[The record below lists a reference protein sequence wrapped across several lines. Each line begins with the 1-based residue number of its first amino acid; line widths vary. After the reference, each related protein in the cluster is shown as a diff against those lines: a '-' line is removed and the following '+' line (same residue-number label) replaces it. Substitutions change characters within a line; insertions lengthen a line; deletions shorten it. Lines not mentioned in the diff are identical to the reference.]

1 MNRLTRSLLAAA
13 VWTPCLGMA
22 QPVSVQSDST
32 ATVLPDVVVTA
43 TRTERRIDGLP
54 ISVTVIDR
62 EAIGAAAGRSI
73 EELLRG
79 VAGVQLPLENSATVF
94 PINPSIA
101 IRGLG
106 VGDTA
111 TRALVL
117 VDGLP
122 INGGFFGNVFWN
134 RAPKE
139 VVERVEVV
147 RGASSSLFG
156 SYAIGGVVNVLT
168 RPTRNREGSV
178 EVRYGEDQT
187 LEGHLRY
194 ASPVNEA
201 LALSLNLDY
210 FDTEGYV
217 PFPGGRVRAVDEKR
231 RGELANAQV
240 RADLAFSSAVKGF
253 VKVGLNHQQR
263 RGGVQLQSSQVDLP
277 DVAGALD
284 IRLDAQSTLAL
295 RAFQARE
302 DFDVDN
308 VNVPDPATSFV
319 SNRHHTQAD
328 DYGASLQ
335 WSRTYDGVLS
345 GVVAGI
351 DARRIDGRN
360 DQDVFNAPGG
370 TATRVLARGEQT
382 SFGLFTEASLAPI
395 EKAEVLLNLRWDR
408 FRDADGRIVTGGV
421 PQAFGNRA
429 FDALSPR
436 LAARYEL
443 AAPLALRGSYYQ
455 GFRAPTLAERYRSFE
470 TPTFRGLSNPDLER
484 ERLRGGDVGLDIRA
498 SQGVKAQISAFTNRL
513 KNFVGSEEV
522 GFTAGKFTVQAA
534 NVAQVRSRGIEFA
547 LDMQLTQALSAQL
560 DHTYTDATVV
570 RGPLRGNRVEGTPRH
585 ATGIVATYRGG
596 AGGSAQFRGRRIG
609 KTFQDIT
616 NEAPQDAHF
625 VLDARAGYRV
635 GRLEWFAS
643 ATNLLDKNYIADGFG
658 QTLGEPRKVLLGL
671 RADL

>member
-1 MNRLTRSLLAAA
+1 MKCFTRSLPA
-13 VWTPCLGMA
+13 VAVCALCLGTPQTA
-22 QPVSVQSDST
+22 SAQSDSG
-32 ATVLPDVVVTA
+32 ATILPDVVVTA
-43 TRTERRIDGLP
+43 TRTERPIDGLP
-54 ISVTVIDR
+54 ISATVIDR
-62 EAIGAAAGRSI
+62 KAIELAPGRSI
-73 EELLRG
+73 EESLRG
-79 VAGVQLPLENSATVF
+79 VAGIQLPLENSATVF
-94 PINPSIA
+94 PLNPSIA
-101 IRGLG
+101 MRGLG

-139 VVERVEVV
+139 TIERVEVV

-156 SYAIGGVVNVLT
+156 SYAIGGVVNILT
-168 RPTRNREGSV
+168 RPTRSTQGSV
-178 EVRYGEDQT
+178 DLRYGEDQT
-187 LEGHLRY
+187 LQGHLRY

-210 FDTEGYV
+210 FDTDGYV
-217 PFPGGRVRAVDEKR
+217 PFPAGRVRAVDEKR

-240 RADLAFSSAVKGF
+240 RADFALSSAADGF
-253 VKVGLNHQQR
+253 IKVGFNHQQR
-263 RGGVQLQSSQVDLP
+263 RGGVQLQSSDVDLP
-277 DVAGALD
+277 DVAGALN
-284 IRLDAQSTLAL
+284 IRLDAQSALAL
-295 RAFQARE
+295 RAFYAHE
-302 DFDVDN
+302 DFNVDN
-308 VNVPDPATSFV
+308 VNVPDPTTSFV

-335 WSRTYDGVLS
+335 WSRTYDGMLS
-345 GVVAGI
+345 GIVAGI

-370 TATRVLARGEQT
+370 TATRVLATGEQT
-382 SFGLFTEASLAPI
+382 SLGLFTQASIEPL
-395 EKAEVLLNLRWDR
+395 EKAEILFNLRWDR
-408 FRDADGRIVTGGV
+408 FRDSGGRIVTGGV
-421 PQAFGNRA
+421 PQAFANRT
-429 FDALSPR
+429 FDVLSPR

-443 AAPLALRGSYYQ
+443 LPPLALRGSYYR

-484 ERLRGGDVGLDIRA
+484 ERLRGGDIGLDIRA
-498 SQGVKAQISAFTNRL
+498 SDRVKAQISAFTSRL

-547 LDMQLTQALSAQL
+547 LDMQLTQGLSAQI

-570 RGPLRGNRVEGTPRH
+570 RGPLQGNRVEGTPRH

-596 AGGSAQFRGRRIG
+596 GGGSAQVRGRRIG

-625 VLDARAGYRV
+625 VLDARVGYRV
-635 GRLEWFAS
+635 GRVEWFAN
-643 ATNLLDKNYIADGFG
+643 ATNLLDKNYVADGFG
-658 QTLGEPRKVLLGL
+658 QTLGEPRRVLLGL